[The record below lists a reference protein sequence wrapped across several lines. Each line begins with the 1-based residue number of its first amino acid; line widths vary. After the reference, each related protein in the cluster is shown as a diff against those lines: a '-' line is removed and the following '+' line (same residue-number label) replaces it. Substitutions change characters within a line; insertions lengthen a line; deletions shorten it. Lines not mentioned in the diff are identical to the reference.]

1 MLFLHSSGAFFMS
14 CQSFL
19 LGSSGCWPARTH
31 VPMHEDSGD
40 APMALGLEVGG
51 SSWPSRPGLVPQLLR
66 SMSRLSATH
75 SSSKRWRTQARP
87 CPFPHQHRGTPLPAL
102 GRQPQ
107 SGRGLRCAA
116 SSRLI
121 CKELNQTDI
130 CLPALLVPSSLLTCS
145 ALMRCDVFPAVV
157 SSLPPLPPSRE
168 LMLGLLGG
176 LRELTG
182 PPPRQISRAPL
193 KTGT

>member
-1 MLFLHSSGAFFMS
+1 M
-14 CQSFL
+14 
-19 LGSSGCWPARTH
+19 
-31 VPMHEDSGD
+31 
-40 APMALGLEVGG
+40 
-51 SSWPSRPGLVPQLLR
+51 PQLLR
-66 SMSRLSATH
+66 STSRLSATH

-130 CLPALLVPSSLLTCS
+130 CLPALLVPSSLLACS